1 MINYHNYHGI
11 NMYIVNISKNIY
23 LHDYLHFASYHI
35 FEMSHGYLFFVLLS
49 IVICHFGSL
58 LNTNS
63 AEI

>member
-35 FEMSHGYLFFVLLS
+35 F
-49 IVICHFGSL
+49 
-58 LNTNS
+58 
-63 AEI
+63 